1 VSTSYYLDEII
12 FILYIYIYIYILK
25 NEIIFILYINIYD
38 INAYISIEVCIEF
51 DNIHILYIIYKK

>member
-1 VSTSYYLDEII
+1 MKLYL
-12 FILYIYIYIYILK
+12 LYIYIYILK